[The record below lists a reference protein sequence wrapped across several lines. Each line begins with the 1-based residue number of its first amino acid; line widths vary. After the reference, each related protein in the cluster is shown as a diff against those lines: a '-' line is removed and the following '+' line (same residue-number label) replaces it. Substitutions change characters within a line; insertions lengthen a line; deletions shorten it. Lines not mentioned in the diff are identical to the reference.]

1 MNEKN
6 QKNTNSTS
14 QSKAW
19 YRYPWVWFMIALP
32 ASAVVASL
40 YTVYL
45 ASENAPTVIVKQSRF
60 QMDKKEGD

>member
-1 MNEKN
+1 MNQSN
-6 QKNTNSTS
+6 QKQSQSTN

-40 YTVYL
+40 FTVYI
-45 ASENAPTVIVKQSRF
+45 ATENAPTVIVKQNRF
-60 QMDKKEGD
+60 QMDKKEGE

>member
-1 MNEKN
+1 MNKK
-6 QKNTNSTS
+6 QQQTVQST
-14 QSKAW
+14 QQGKAW

-45 ASENAPTVIVKQSRF
+45 ATENAPTVIVKQNRF
-60 QMDKKEGD
+60 QMDKKEGE

>member
-1 MNEKN
+1 MKAQNT
-6 QKNTNSTS
+6 QKTNTPK

-32 ASAVVASL
+32 ASAVIASL

-45 ASENAPTVIVKQSRF
+45 ASENAPTVIVKQNRF
-60 QMDKKEGD
+60 QMDKKEGE